1 MAGDGLSRGGRHRGL
16 LAAHGG
22 PFGRFGVIGGV
33 VFAAGLALQAAMTN
47 GLHVPSLASYGTQA
61 VVSVEASF
69 LLNRRYTWYRRCTKF
84 WPSLLRFN
92 VAKTVTIV
100 ANLVLYAGLIRL
112 GLNYLLA
119 NVLLTV
125 VFAVVNYVGGDRF
138 VFTREK
144 TVAEPPPGGASAR
157 RAAATLAAA
166 LPTVSVVIPCQAN
179 EKTIRA
185 AVNSLIAQDYPGLR
199 EIILVG
205 SRADSTWA
213 ALEGLRDPRLVVL
226 ETQPSSGIRDANFKR
241 DVGIRRTSGDL
252 VSLIDSDMV
261 LPHNWLSRAVTAIV
275 SSEADCVAGVMRSIH
290 DSFWGRFTDNCRLG
304 AKTPRVQ
311 APYFVTAEKFGR
323 RSRKPPITAN
333 VLFTRE
339 VYQRCPI
346 DASWSHGSLE
356 DYEWFWRVVDS
367 GHRVLVT
374 DRLYGWHHHRTGL
387 RRLAAE
393 YRRSARGCAYFIR
406 AHRRSPF
413 ARKRLAQ
420 AVTLPLAVVAALAGL
435 AAAIAVGHERQAAAF
450 VSAGGLAAAVVL
462 CGREF
467 ARTRTLESLAYPL
480 PALVLGTSYTV
491 SLVTHLIRT
500 APAVVHATR
509 APQAHSG
516 PARSGWLPRPRL
528 RHPLTAILA
537 VQAGLSLSLMQTN
550 TAFTDEANYLSLGR
564 ELIGHWLHGSP
575 WRSQYAH
582 SSISGSAFFYPPL
595 GAVADSLGGLTGART
610 LSLIFMLGSTA
621 LLYSAASRLFDA
633 GTGAFAAALWA
644 AHSPTIQLGAFA
656 TFDAMSVSF
665 TAFAGWLVVQ
675 ARYRDHRG
683 ELVALSAVALALAN
697 LTAFSGI
704 AVDPLVIAF
713 AFLVWLPGMGGKR
726 AISCTAWLAAGCAA
740 CFCLTMTV
748 TRCWAAIVTTVFS
761 RDIRPGASASPLH
774 VLQDS
779 WTYTGLIMILAV
791 IGMIAA
797 ISTGVRSQW
806 MLAAL
811 LAFAA
816 VMIPVAQAHEGTAV
830 SLKKHLAYGAWFVV
844 IGAACGCRKITQQV
858 SMGRMAAAACCT
870 VALTYPAVNGW
881 WSAWAWYHSWHD
893 ADSLIAA
900 ERSILPEVAGDLY
913 LSPEGS
919 DVAAYVSRYYLA
931 PTGNSWERFI
941 SATPAPADLRRSS
954 IGAIVLVFPTSV
966 SPPRALP
973 SQLLLSTDEGAA
985 RKQLLT
991 FLGSAINN
999 SQLGNLVTAIQKDQD
1014 FRLAAVGPYDS
1025 KTATAKF
1032 AIWVRK

>member
-1 MAGDGLSRGGRHRGL
+1 
-16 LAAHGG
+16 
-22 PFGRFGVIGGV
+22 VIGGV

-138 VFTREK
+138 VFTREN

-157 RAAATLAAA
+157 RAAATLAAV

-420 AVTLPLAVVAALAGL
+420 AVTLPLAAVAALAGL
-435 AAAIAVGHERQAAAF
+435 AAAIAVGDDRL
-450 VSAGGLAAAVVL
+450 AGWRPPWSCAD
-462 CGREF
+462 ESSP
-467 ARTRTLESLAYPL
+467 ARGPWKAWP
-480 PALVLGTSYTV
+480 
-491 SLVTHLIRT
+491 IRC
-500 APAVVHATR
+500 PR
-509 APQAHSG
+509 SSSG
-516 PARSGWLPRPRL
+516 PPTP
-528 RHPLTAILA
+528 
-537 VQAGLSLSLMQTN
+537 
-550 TAFTDEANYLSLGR
+550 
-564 ELIGHWLHGSP
+564 
-575 WRSQYAH
+575 
-582 SSISGSAFFYPPL
+582 SA
-595 GAVADSLGGLTGART
+595 S
-610 LSLIFMLGSTA
+610 
-621 LLYSAASRLFDA
+621 
-633 GTGAFAAALWA
+633 
-644 AHSPTIQLGAFA
+644 SPT
-656 TFDAMSVSF
+656 
-665 TAFAGWLVVQ
+665 
-675 ARYRDHRG
+675 
-683 ELVALSAVALALAN
+683 
-697 LTAFSGI
+697 
-704 AVDPLVIAF
+704 
-713 AFLVWLPGMGGKR
+713 
-726 AISCTAWLAAGCAA
+726 
-740 CFCLTMTV
+740 
-748 TRCWAAIVTTVFS
+748 
-761 RDIRPGASASPLH
+761 
-774 VLQDS
+774 
-779 WTYTGLIMILAV
+779 
-791 IGMIAA
+791 
-797 ISTGVRSQW
+797 
-806 MLAAL
+806 
-811 LAFAA
+811 
-816 VMIPVAQAHEGTAV
+816 
-830 SLKKHLAYGAWFVV
+830 
-844 IGAACGCRKITQQV
+844 
-858 SMGRMAAAACCT
+858 
-870 VALTYPAVNGW
+870 
-881 WSAWAWYHSWHD
+881 
-893 ADSLIAA
+893 
-900 ERSILPEVAGDLY
+900 
-913 LSPEGS
+913 
-919 DVAAYVSRYYLA
+919 
-931 PTGNSWERFI
+931 
-941 SATPAPADLRRSS
+941 
-954 IGAIVLVFPTSV
+954 
-966 SPPRALP
+966 
-973 SQLLLSTDEGAA
+973 
-985 RKQLLT
+985 
-991 FLGSAINN
+991 
-999 SQLGNLVTAIQKDQD
+999 
-1014 FRLAAVGPYDS
+1014 
-1025 KTATAKF
+1025 
-1032 AIWVRK
+1032 